1 MKLFPHQD
9 EGADF
14 IAKLPRVIDR
24 SEAGTGKTAKILTA
38 LDRSKYTKAV
48 VVCPPT
54 VMENWRQQAAQWL
67 PRWKV
72 RFQTGTKPVEA
83 PTDGEILVTAYTR
96 ASIVSGGC
104 GVLILDECH
113 EVKNYKTAK
122 HKRCKELAKRAGAIW
137 ALSATPITNT
147 PMDLWCILTLMGMA
161 KTLYR
166 SFTQFCGQWGA
177 RRNWQGVLEWG
188 KPKPTAWDALDGYT
202 LKVQQSDLKDLPVR
216 TSQEIYIDLKKSEAK
231 EFTAL
236 IESFPGDP
244 GHWDCASHGVFRR
257 LARYSAVKASG
268 VPKALA
274 QMGIEP
280 STDDPVVLFT
290 AHRAAARWLADHY
303 GWPLIT
309 GEVPA
314 AERAKIVEDFQ
325 NGAYP
330 GLVGTIQT
338 CGVGITLTRSR
349 TLVFVSETFSHAINS
364 QAADRV
370 YRISQER
377 PVRMFHVRTSHH
389 LEKMIRRV
397 IYRKKHYV

>member
-38 LDRSKYTKAV
+38 LDRSKHTKAV

-67 PRWKV
+67 PEWRV
-72 RFQTGTKPVEA
+72 RFQTNTKPTVA
-83 PTDGEILVTAYTR
+83 PVDGEILVTSYHR

-113 EVKNYKTAK
+113 EVKNFKTAK

-147 PMDLWCILTLMGMA
+147 PMDLWHTLSLMDMA

-177 RRNWQGVLEWG
+177 KRNWQGVLEWG
-188 KPKPTAWDALDGYT
+188 KPKPTAWDALEGYT
-202 LKVQQSDLKDLPVR
+202 LKVKQSDLKSLPIR
-216 TSQEIYIDLKKSEAK
+216 TAQEIYIDLKKSEAK
-231 EFTAL
+231 EFDAL
-236 IESFPGDP
+236 VESFPEDP
-244 GHWDCASHGVFRR
+244 AEWDAAENGLFPR
-257 LARYSAVKASG
+257 LSRYSAVKASG
-268 VPKALA
+268 VPKALRD
-274 QMGIEP
+274 MGIEASP
-280 STDDPVVLFT
+280 DDPVVLFT
-290 AHRAAARWLADHY
+290 AHRKAAEWLAKFY

-309 GEVPA
+309 GEVHA
-314 AERAKIVEDFQ
+314 EERAKIVDGFQ

-377 PVRMFHVRTSHH
+377 PVRMFHVRTSHP
-389 LEKMIRRV
+389 LEKLLARAIE
-397 IYRKKHYV
+397 RKKHYV